1 MTQDNNSKNNSPSKS
16 NSPHFE
22 LTLENLQAEL
32 FDNPRSL
39 NFTLLAEK
47 YLEHEMP
54 TEAEQL
60 VRTSLKFHP
69 KSISGYIL
77 LGQSL
82 RKQNRPAEAIENLQ
96 KAVTMAPDNAKALS
110 ELAEIWTE
118 QKNGKAALKCYKQIL
133 LYYPN
138 HPLARRAIARLEVLT
153 ADEYEDDLF
162 AMQPVQ
168 KLQDTTKKEI
178 KNSALSLETTVEKN
192 AKTTAWQAPSA
203 ALERVLAFIDALT
216 VRLEIKKALE
226 MLSDCAKKYG
236 NHPEIEARRLRLSEY
251 EKADSILP
259 REQQKSSL
267 AREELIQQKK
277 LNILNQLLRRIEA
290 KKEQQLST

>member
-1 MTQDNNSKNNSPSKS
+1 MTQDNKS
-16 NSPHFE
+16 NNPKATPPNSSVAE
-22 LTLENLQAEL
+22 LTTSSIETLQAEV

-47 YLEHEMP
+47 YLEREMY
-54 TEAEQL
+54 TETEQL

-69 KSISGYIL
+69 KSVSGLIL

-82 RKQNRPAEAIENLQ
+82 KKQKRAAEAVDCFK
-96 KAVTMAPDNAKALS
+96 KAIALAPDNAKALS
-110 ELAEIWTE
+110 EMAETWAE
-118 QKNGKAALKCYKQIL
+118 HKNGKEALKCYKQIL

-138 HPLARRAIARLEVLT
+138 HPLARRAVARLEVLT
-153 ADEYEDDLF
+153 ADEYEEDLF
-162 AMQPVQ
+162 SMQPLNEAKAQTSPSSSSKNIQTEQ
-168 KLQDTTKKEI
+168 KWPAV
-178 KNSALSLETTVEKN
+178 S
-192 AKTTAWQAPSA
+192 P
-203 ALERVLAFIDALT
+203 ALERILAFIDALT

-236 NHPEIEARRLRLSEY
+236 SHPEIESRRLRLSEY
-251 EKADSILP
+251 EKPAMILP

-267 AREELIQQKK
+267 AKSELIYQKK
-277 LNILNQLLRRIEA
+277 LNVLNELLRRIEA